1 MASTANGTRTS
12 KENLRSRS
20 SSEFDQALYL
30 GDRRNMGKIL
40 VVDDDESMRRLIRLN
55 LGATHEV
62 ALSLALEHKPDVIL
76 LDLRMPKYSGFEL
89 CRTFTSLSTT
99 QLIPVFVISGEAG
112 AKTKEFC
119 RELGAVVYFE
129 KPVDFDRLL
138 ASLADCLKSR
148 RSERRCEV
156 RVRLRVPLKF
166 GGTDASGASF
176 QILTTAEN
184 VGRNSFLCACAASL
198 ARDSV
203 VEVTLIGSPNGP
215 IGRAKVVRTEDAD
228 TEYPRYAL
236 RFLNPP
242 DAWVLN

>member
-1 MASTANGTRTS
+1 
-12 KENLRSRS
+12 
-20 SSEFDQALYL
+20 
-30 GDRRNMGKIL
+30 MGKIL

-55 LGATHEV
+55 LGATHEVVDTGEPEV

-119 RELGAVVYFE
+119 RELGAVFYFE

-148 RSERRCEV
+148 RRERRCEV

-184 VGRNSFLCACAASL
+184 VGRNSFLCVCAASL
-198 ARDSV
+198 AKDSV

-215 IGRAKVVRTEDAD
+215 IGRAKVVRTEDAE